1 MDSIDKALK
10 VLNVLK
16 ATQELNKLQLRIM
29 LELYGRLDEALVHEL
44 ADAAG
49 VSAPAISRSV
59 DELEKLG
66 YVKRIRDEK
75 EDRRRVYVTLTN
87 KGSKFVEGA
96 LA

>member
-1 MDSIDKALK
+1 MTSEEKAQI
-10 VLNVLK
+10 VVDVMTATNV
-16 ATQELNKLQLRIM
+16 LNKLQLRIM
-29 LELYGRLDEALVHEL
+29 LELHFVSDLMVHEL
-44 ADAAG
+44 AKIAD

-75 EDRRRVYVTLTN
+75 EDRRRVYVTMTN
-87 KGSKFVEGA
+87 KGGKFVESA

>member
-1 MDSIDKALK
+1 MTSEEKAQM
-10 VLNVLK
+10 VVNVMT
-16 ATQELNKLQLRIM
+16 ATNVLNKLQLRIM
-29 LELYGRLDEALVHEL
+29 LELHLVSDLMVHEL
-44 ADAAG
+44 AKTAD

>member
-1 MDSIDKALK
+1 MDSINKALK
-10 VLNVLK
+10 VLSVLK
-16 ATQELNKLQLRIM
+16 ATEELNKLQLRIA
-29 LELYGRLDEALVHEL
+29 LELYALEEALVHEL
-44 ADAAG
+44 ANVAG

>member
-1 MDSIDKALK
+1 MDSINKALQ

-29 LELYGRLDEALVHEL
+29 LELYGLEEALVNEL
-44 ADAAG
+44 ASAAG

-59 DELEKLG
+59 DELETLG
-66 YVKRIRDEK
+66 FAKRIRDEK

-87 KGSKFVEGA
+87 KGNKFIESA

>member
-1 MDSIDKALK
+1 MDSIDKAK
-10 VLNVLK
+10 MVVDFMNAAK
-16 ATQELNKLQLRIM
+16 ELNKLQLRIA
-29 LELYGRLDEALVHEL
+29 LELYALEEALVHEL
-44 ADAAG
+44 ANVAG

>member
-1 MDSIDKALK
+1 
-10 VLNVLK
+10 LK
-16 ATQELNKLQLRIM
+16 ATEELNKLQLRIV
-29 LELYGRLDEALVHEL
+29 LELHGRLDEALVHEL
-44 ADAAG
+44 ANVAG

-87 KGSKFVEGA
+87 KGNKFIESA